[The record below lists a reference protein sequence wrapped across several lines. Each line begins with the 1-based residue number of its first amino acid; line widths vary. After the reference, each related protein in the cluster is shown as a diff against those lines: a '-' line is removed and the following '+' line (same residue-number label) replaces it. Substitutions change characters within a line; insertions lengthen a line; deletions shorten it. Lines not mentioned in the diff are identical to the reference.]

1 VQPPSLSTPL
11 NKAALKAGMPHFRP
25 AGDGTIDFKE
35 FLAFW
40 DAGLALQPAPLEA
53 AAPTPSGEKAAAVN
67 NPPAHDGP
75 TTLAV
80 ARAGDAVYILLGE
93 VWRSVESGVFAR

>member
-1 VQPPSLSTPL
+1 MQPPSLSTPL

-53 AAPTPSGEKAAAVN
+53 AAPTPSGEKAAAAAGASA
-67 NPPAHDGP
+67 PASASVTAG
-75 TTLAV
+75 AV
-80 ARAGDAVYILLGE
+80 AAGA
-93 VWRSVESGVFAR
+93 SVPASLHPLAA